1 MSRKKSELNN
11 KGLGKTVWTILILTL
26 LGVGICFCFKPIFKS
41 LKFGLDLQGG
51 FEVLYEA
58 ESIDGSKMNS
68 SKMQATYK
76 TLSKRIDSLGVN
88 EPEII
93 LEGDNRIRVKLA
105 GIKDEEEAR
114 KQLSTVATLSF
125 RDVDDNLLMTSDI
138 LNSSHA
144 AKVSEDA
151 SGNPAVSLSIK
162 DKDKFYDVT
171 NRIKDKEEGKN
182 RIVIWLDF
190 EEGVDSYSN
199 EVTKCGQ
206 EGSRCL
212 SAASVSQAFASDVI
226 IQGKSFTNDEVSNL
240 VDLINSGSLPS
251 KLTEISSKTVEA
263 SFGDNTFN
271 KIIFAGVIGILL
283 IVLILT
289 FFYHFSGFIS
299 AISMLIYTIL
309 VFAIFWT
316 IGGVLTLP
324 GIAALI
330 LGIGMAVDSNV
341 ITFSRIR
348 DELFKGKSL
357 ENAYRLGTK
366 ESLSSIVDANITTLI
381 VAIIMFM
388 FGESSIKGY
397 ATMSM
402 ITIFVSMFTM
412 VFLTRVIVGLFVK
425 TKFFDDKLN
434 LFINVKKKYIPD
446 LSKNEEVKYVPFKK
460 VDFVHKTKYFVCL
473 SIIIMISGLVIFA
486 SKGLELGIDFKSGS
500 DISLVTSEKLVKSDL
515 EKDIKSLKLNSSNIT
530 IDKAQ
535 TDILVSEVFNEDK
548 VHEVKNYFK
557 KKYDASVD
565 INVVSNVVKKDL
577 IKNAIYSVLISLIGI
592 IAYVSLRF
600 KFSYAVGGIVALI
613 HDVAMMFAAFA
624 LLRLEVNTMFI
635 AAVLAIIG
643 YSINDT
649 IVCFDRV
656 RENLNKNDSKLTREK
671 LDEIVNKS
679 IRETFTRT
687 ILTSITTIICIVAL
701 MVFGPRGIFG
711 FDTAMLIGCIA
722 GTYSSL
728 FIALAIFL
736 WLEKKNLGKAPKA
749 KKVYDDDIKE
759 KMIKGVNC

>member
-1 MSRKKSELNN
+1 MEKDKLKK
-11 KGLGKTVWTILILTL
+11 KGLGKTIFITTILL
-26 LGVGICFCFKPIFKS
+26 LIAVGICFCFEPIFKN

-58 ESIDGSKMNS
+58 KSIDGSKMTAD
-68 SKMQATYK
+68 KMQATYK
-76 TLSKRIDSLGVN
+76 TLSKRIDSLGVS

-93 LEGDNRIRVKLA
+93 LEGSNRIRVKLA
-105 GIKDEEEAR
+105 GVKDEEEAR
-114 KQLSTVATLSF
+114 RQLSTVATLSF
-125 RDVDDNLLMTSDI
+125 RDADDNLLMTSDV

-144 AKVSEDA
+144 AKVSEDS
-151 SGNPAVSLSIK
+151 SGNPAISLSIK

-171 NRIKDKEEGKN
+171 NRIKDKEQGKN
-182 RIVIWLDF
+182 IIVIWLDYDEDSDSYA
-190 EEGVDSYSN
+190 EEGN
-199 EVTKCGQ
+199 KCGE
-206 EGSRCL
+206 EGSNCL

-226 IQGKSFTNDEVSNL
+226 IQGNFTDEEATNL

-271 KIIFAGVIGILL
+271 KIILAGIIGILL
-283 IVLILT
+283 IVLTLVIC
-289 FFYHFSGFIS
+289 YHFAGVIS
-299 AISMLIYTIL
+299 AICMLIYTLL

-348 DELFKGKSL
+348 DELHKGKTL
-357 ENAYRLGTK
+357 ETAVKLGTK
-366 ESLSSIVDANITTLI
+366 ESLSSIVDANVTTLV
-381 VAIIMFM
+381 VAIIMFI

-397 ATMSM
+397 ATMSI
-402 ITIFVSMFTM
+402 ITIFVTLFSM
-412 VFLTRVIVGLFVK
+412 VFLTRIILRWFVNTSFFNNK
-425 TKFFDDKLN
+425 TR
-434 LFINVKKKYIPD
+434 LFINVKKENIPN
-446 LSKNEEVKYVPFKK
+446 LTKNEKVKVIPFKN
-460 VDFVHKTKYFVCL
+460 VNFVSKTKYFVVF
-473 SIIIMISGLVIFA
+473 SIIVMICGTGMIL

-500 DISLVTSEKLVKSDL
+500 DISLVTSKKLNKGTIS
-515 EKDIKSLKLNSSNIT
+515 KDTSKLKLDVREIK
-530 IDKAQ
+530 IDKDQ
-535 TDILVSEVFNEDK
+535 TDILVSNIFDEDK

-557 KKYDASVD
+557 DKYDASVD
-565 INVVSNVVKKDL
+565 INVISNVVKKDL
-577 IKNAIYSVLISLIGI
+577 IKNAILSVIISLLGI
-592 IAYVSLRF
+592 ILYISLRF
-600 KFSYAVGGIVALI
+600 KFNYAIGGIVALV
-613 HDVAMMFAAFA
+613 HDVFMMFTVFA

-656 RENLNKNDSKLTREK
+656 RENLNKTDLKLTKDNLIE
-671 LDEIVNKS
+671 LVNKS
-679 IRETFTRT
+679 IRETFTRSV
-687 ILTSITTIICIVAL
+687 ITSFTTIICIISL
-701 MVFGPRGIFG
+701 MVFGPKGIFG
-711 FDTAMLIGCIA
+711 FDTAMLIGCIC

-728 FIALAIFL
+728 FIALAIFMK
-736 WLEKKNLGKAPKA
+736 LEIKNIGKPKKA
-749 KKVYDDDIKE
+749 KRVYDDDVKE